1 MFLYKRNNRTIIVK
15 KNQQNLSHLA
25 KRRFMHPE
33 LKAHPEYFKKEI
45 VQLSENVYQAF
56 GFAASN
62 VYMVIG
68 VDGIIIIDTS
78 ETTTAAK
85 NILAEFRKITALPVK
100 AIILTHSHRDHVSGA
115 SVFAEDVNPEILAS
129 DKSSEDPLIVATEHP
144 RATRAMQMRTKRQFG
159 IGLSYPEEIIGIGV
173 GPGDRPLKG
182 MGEGILKPTRKIAEG
197 GETFELCGVSLQLIM
212 APGETPDHMVVWYP
226 EKKILF
232 SGDNFYRSFPNLYA
246 IRGTEYRD
254 FDTWANTM
262 DLLLSFK
269 PEVLAPGHTKAIF
282 GFENITLVLS
292 DYRDAI
298 RHVVNET
305 RNGMDAG
312 LTIDDLAHSVKLPEN
327 LANKPHLREYYGRVD
342 FAVRA
347 YFVGTM
353 GWFDG
358 NPTSLGSLSPRG
370 EAERF
375 IKLVGGP
382 DRVKDEIN
390 KARSKGDYQWALQ
403 LIDRLIYSSEET
415 NDLEKLKANILRQH
429 AVSQI
434 NCPTRHYYIQC
445 AKELENK

>member
-1 MFLYKRNNRTIIVK
+1 
-15 KNQQNLSHLA
+15 
-25 KRRFMHPE
+25 MHPE
-33 LKAHPEYFKKEI
+33 LKDHPDYFKKEI
-45 VQLSENVYQAF
+45 VQLGENVYQAF

-85 NILAEFRKITALPVK
+85 NILAEFRKITSLPVK

-115 SVFAEDVNPEILAS
+115 SVFAEGENPEILAS

-182 MGEGILKPTRKIAEG
+182 MGEGILKPSRKIAED
-197 GETFELCGVSLQLIM
+197 GETVELCGVSLQLIM

-282 GFENITLVLS
+282 GFQNITAVLG

-358 NPTSLGSLSPRG
+358 NPTSLSSLSPRD

-375 IKLVGGP
+375 IKLAGGP
-382 DRVKDEIN
+382 DKVKNEVN

-403 LIDRLIYSSEET
+403 LIDRLICSTEDT
-415 NDLEKLKANILRQH
+415 NDLNKLKAKILRQH

-445 AKELENK
+445 AKELESK

>member
-1 MFLYKRNNRTIIVK
+1 
-15 KNQQNLSHLA
+15 
-25 KRRFMHPE
+25 MHPE
-33 LKAHPEYFKKEI
+33 LKEHPDYFKKGI
-45 VQLSENVYQAF
+45 VQLGENVYQAF

-85 NILAEFRKITALPVK
+85 NILAEFRKITSLPVK

-115 SVFAEDVNPEILAS
+115 SVFAEGENPEILAS

-182 MGEGILKPTRKIAEG
+182 MGEGILKPSRKIAED
-197 GETFELCGVSLQLIM
+197 GETVELCGVSLQLIM

-269 PEVLAPGHTKAIF
+269 PEVLAPGHTKAVF
-282 GFENITLVLS
+282 GFENITTVLG

-358 NPTSLGSLSPRG
+358 NPTSLSPLSPRD

-375 IKLVGGP
+375 IKLAGGP
-382 DRVKDEIN
+382 DKVKNEVDT
-390 KARSKGDYQWALQ
+390 ARSTGDYQWALQ
-403 LIDRLIYSSEET
+403 LIDRLICSTEDT
-415 NDLEKLKANILRQH
+415 NDLDKLKAKILRQH

-445 AKELENK
+445 AKELESK

>member
-1 MFLYKRNNRTIIVK
+1 M
-15 KNQQNLSHLA
+15 
-25 KRRFMHPE
+25 
-33 LKAHPEYFKKEI
+33 
-45 VQLSENVYQAF
+45 
-56 GFAASN
+56 
-62 VYMVIG
+62 
-68 VDGIIIIDTS
+68 
-78 ETTTAAK
+78 
-85 NILAEFRKITALPVK
+85 PVK

-115 SVFAEDVNPEILAS
+115 SVFAEGENPEILAS

-182 MGEGILKPTRKIAEG
+182 MGEGILKPSRKIAED
-197 GETFELCGVSLQLIM
+197 GETVELCGVSLQLIM

-269 PEVLAPGHTKAIF
+269 PEVLAPGHTKAVF
-282 GFENITLVLS
+282 GFENITTVLG

-358 NPTSLGSLSPRG
+358 NPTSLSSLSPRD

-375 IKLVGGP
+375 IKLAGGP
-382 DRVKDEIN
+382 DKVKNEVN

-403 LIDRLIYSSEET
+403 LIDRLICSTEDT
-415 NDLEKLKANILRQH
+415 NDLDKLKAKILRQH

>member
-1 MFLYKRNNRTIIVK
+1 
-15 KNQQNLSHLA
+15 
-25 KRRFMHPE
+25 MHPE
-33 LKAHPEYFKKEI
+33 LKEHPDYFKKEI
-45 VQLSENVYQAF
+45 VQLGENVYQAF

-85 NILAEFRKITALPVK
+85 NILAEFRKITSLPVK

-115 SVFAEDVNPEILAS
+115 SVFAEGENPEILAS

-182 MGEGILKPTRKIAEG
+182 MGEGILKPSRKIAED
-197 GETFELCGVSLQLIM
+197 GETVELCGVSLQLIM

-282 GFENITLVLS
+282 GFQNITAVLG

-298 RHVVNET
+298 RPVVNET

-358 NPTSLGSLSPRG
+358 NPTSLSSLSPRD

-375 IKLVGGP
+375 IKLAGGP
-382 DRVKDEIN
+382 DKVKSEVN

-403 LIDRLIYSSEET
+403 LIDRLICSTEDT
-415 NDLEKLKANILRQH
+415 NDLNKLKAKILRQH

>member
-1 MFLYKRNNRTIIVK
+1 
-15 KNQQNLSHLA
+15 
-25 KRRFMHPE
+25 MHPE
-33 LKAHPEYFKKEI
+33 LKDHPDYFKKEI
-45 VQLSENVYQAF
+45 VQLGENVYQAF

-85 NILAEFRKITALPVK
+85 NILAEFRKITSLPVK

-115 SVFAEDVNPEILAS
+115 SVFAEGENPEILAS

-182 MGEGILKPTRKIAEG
+182 MGEGILKPSRKIAED
-197 GETFELCGVSLQLIM
+197 GETVELCGVSLQLIM

-282 GFENITLVLS
+282 GFQNITAVLG

-358 NPTSLGSLSPRG
+358 NPTSLSSLSPRD

-375 IKLVGGP
+375 IKLAGGP
-382 DRVKDEIN
+382 DKVKSEVN

-403 LIDRLIYSSEET
+403 LIDRLICSTEDT
-415 NDLEKLKANILRQH
+415 NDLNKLKAKILRQH

>member
-1 MFLYKRNNRTIIVK
+1 
-15 KNQQNLSHLA
+15 
-25 KRRFMHPE
+25 
-33 LKAHPEYFKKEI
+33 
-45 VQLSENVYQAF
+45 
-56 GFAASN
+56 
-62 VYMVIG
+62 MVIG

-85 NILAEFRKITALPVK
+85 NILAEFRKITDLPVK

-115 SVFAEDVNPEILAS
+115 SVFAEGENPEILAS

-182 MGEGILKPTRKIAEG
+182 MGEGILKPSRKIAED
-197 GETFELCGVSLQLIM
+197 GETVELCGVSLQLIM

-282 GFENITLVLS
+282 GFQNITTVLG

-358 NPTSLGSLSPRG
+358 NPTSLSSLSPRD

-375 IKLVGGP
+375 IKLAGGP
-382 DRVKDEIN
+382 DKVKNEVN

-403 LIDRLIYSSEET
+403 LIDRLICSTEDT
-415 NDLEKLKANILRQH
+415 NDLDKLKAKILRQH

>member
-1 MFLYKRNNRTIIVK
+1 
-15 KNQQNLSHLA
+15 
-25 KRRFMHPE
+25 MHPE
-33 LKAHPEYFKKEI
+33 LKDHPDYFKKEI
-45 VQLSENVYQAF
+45 VQLGENVYQAF

-85 NILAEFRKITALPVK
+85 NILAEFRKITSLPVK

-115 SVFAEDVNPEILAS
+115 SVFAEGENPEILAS

-182 MGEGILKPTRKIAEG
+182 MGEGILKPSRKIAED
-197 GETFELCGVSLQLIM
+197 GETVELCGVSLQLIM

-282 GFENITLVLS
+282 GFQNITTVLG

-358 NPTSLGSLSPRG
+358 NPTSLSSLSPRD

-375 IKLVGGP
+375 IKLAGGP
-382 DRVKDEIN
+382 DKVKNEVN

-403 LIDRLIYSSEET
+403 LIDRLICSTEDT
-415 NDLEKLKANILRQH
+415 NDLDKLKAKILRQH

>member
-1 MFLYKRNNRTIIVK
+1 
-15 KNQQNLSHLA
+15 
-25 KRRFMHPE
+25 MHPE
-33 LKAHPEYFKKEI
+33 LKEHPDYFKKGI
-45 VQLSENVYQAF
+45 VQLGENVYQAF

-85 NILAEFRKITALPVK
+85 NILAEFRKITGLPVK

-115 SVFAEDVNPEILAS
+115 SVFAEGENPEILAS

-182 MGEGILKPTRKIAEG
+182 MGEGILKPSRKIAED
-197 GETFELCGVSLQLIM
+197 GETVELCGVSLQLIM

-282 GFENITLVLS
+282 GFQNITTVLG

-358 NPTSLGSLSPRG
+358 NPTSLSPLSPRD

-375 IKLVGGP
+375 IKLAGGP
-382 DRVKDEIN
+382 DKVKNEVN

-403 LIDRLIYSSEET
+403 LIDRLICSTEDT
-415 NDLEKLKANILRQH
+415 NDLDKLKAKILRQH

-445 AKELENK
+445 AKELESK